1 MANPGLINQ
10 ALHEEATKDGATY
23 LDAEHDTMDGPSD
36 EVLSTTTKRKAGMGQ
51 KGGRHSPIEGEWTH
65 LVGEDTHA

>member
-1 MANPGLINQ
+1 
-10 ALHEEATKDGATY
+10 
-23 LDAEHDTMDGPSD
+23 LDAKHDTVDGPSN

-51 KGGRHSPIEGEWTH
+51 EEGRHSPLEGKWTH